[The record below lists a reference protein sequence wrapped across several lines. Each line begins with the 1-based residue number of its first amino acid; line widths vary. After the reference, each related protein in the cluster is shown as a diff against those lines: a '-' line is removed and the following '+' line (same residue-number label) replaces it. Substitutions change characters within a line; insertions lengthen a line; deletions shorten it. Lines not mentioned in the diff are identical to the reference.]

1 MTTALDK
8 VRKPRSRKEK
18 SSEHTERR
26 PWRAVVDIG
35 SNSVRLVVF
44 DVSQRIPQPV
54 FNEKVLCGLGRGVGR
69 DGQLDE
75 DSMEATLATLTRFKG
90 LARAMDATE
99 LDLLATA
106 AVRDASNGEDF
117 VNRVKEHCGLDVQ
130 VLSGREEARLS
141 AQGVLAG
148 FPFAEGLM
156 GDLGGGSLELV
167 VLEDGQAVDGITL
180 PFGPLRLIGGSKS
193 PSEIRDAVGEAL
205 SGHKRIAALNDKP
218 FYCVG
223 GGWRALARIG
233 MEQMRYPL
241 HMIHGFRLERDEALE
256 LATLVRVMSK
266 RSLAR
271 LNSVSKRRLETL
283 PYAALVF
290 ECVLD
295 ALSAP
300 DIVFS
305 ALGLREGYV
314 FDRMPERLQRIDPL
328 LDATQNWAARDARFP
343 HSAPAI
349 SQWLEP
355 LFPTA
360 SDAEKRVIAAAVQ
373 LSDVG
378 WREHPDYRA
387 EQMFLRI
394 LRSASLSIAHGE
406 RSFMALAV
414 FLRYGGDLEAELI
427 QPFRTLLD
435 QRQEKQA
442 IVLGAA
448 LRLAYALSGGSLD
461 MLQRSRLSILD
472 DELTLTLP
480 DGATVPAGT
489 VLERR
494 LDNLSRALGTTK
506 ARLVR

>member
-1 MTTALDK
+1 MAVALDK
-8 VRKPRSRKEK
+8 ARKSRPRKEK
-18 SSEHTERR
+18 PSKDSARR

-69 DGQLDE
+69 DGQLED

-90 LARAMDATE
+90 LAHSMDVTD

-106 AVRDASNGEDF
+106 AVRDAANGEDF
-117 VNRVKEHCGLDVQ
+117 VSRVKEHCGLDVQ

-167 VLEDGQAVDGITL
+167 VLQDGQAVDGITL
-180 PFGPLRLIGGSKS
+180 PFGPLRLLGGSKS
-193 PSEIRDAVGEAL
+193 PNEVRDAVGEAL
-205 SGHKRIAALNDKP
+205 SRHKRIASLSDKP

-233 MEQMRYPL
+233 MEQTRYPL
-241 HMIHGFRLERDEALE
+241 HMIHGFRLGRDEALE

-290 ECVLD
+290 ECVLE
-295 ALSAP
+295 ALSVP

-314 FDRMPERLQRIDPL
+314 FDRMPDRLQRIDPL
-328 LDATQNWAARDARFP
+328 LDATENWAARDARFP
-343 HSAPAI
+343 NSAPAI
-349 SQWLEP
+349 SLWLEP

-360 SDAEKRVIAAAVQ
+360 SDAEKRVISATVQ

-394 LRSASLSIAHGE
+394 LRSASLSMAHGE

-414 FLRYGGDLEAELI
+414 FLRYGGDLEADVI
-427 QPFRTLLD
+427 QPFRALLS

-442 IVLGAA
+442 IVLGSA

-472 DELTLTLP
+472 DEVTLTLP

>member
-1 MTTALDK
+1 M
-8 VRKPRSRKEK
+8 
-18 SSEHTERR
+18 
-26 PWRAVVDIG
+26 
-35 SNSVRLVVF
+35 
-44 DVSQRIPQPV
+44 
-54 FNEKVLCGLGRGVGR
+54 
-69 DGQLDE
+69 
-75 DSMEATLATLTRFKG
+75 
-90 LARAMDATE
+90 
-99 LDLLATA
+99 
-106 AVRDASNGEDF
+106 
-117 VNRVKEHCGLDVQ
+117 
-130 VLSGREEARLS
+130 LSGREEARLS

-193 PSEIRDAVGEAL
+193 PSEIRDAVGQAL

-360 SDAEKRVIAAAVQ
+360 SDAEK
-373 LSDVG
+373 
-378 WREHPDYRA
+378 PDYRA

-435 QRQEKQA
+435 QRQDKQA